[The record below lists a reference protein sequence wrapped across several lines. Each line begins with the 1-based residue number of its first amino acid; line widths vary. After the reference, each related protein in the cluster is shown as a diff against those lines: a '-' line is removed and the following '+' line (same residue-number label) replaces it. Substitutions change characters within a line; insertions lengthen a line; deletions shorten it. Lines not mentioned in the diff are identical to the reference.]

1 VFSLLNPISLWFGA
15 ALAVPLMIHFLGRQ
29 RLHRQQFPSLLLV
42 RERFSKSMHR
52 HRLKN
57 LLLLILRTLLILCLL
72 LALSNPAIETRS
84 AAAKPDVSLAL
95 VHNGI
100 YGRLH
105 AGEGKR
111 LSDAGSTPA
120 SAAGQGIGAAGSDAL
135 EDQWKR
141 IRRLDSSEGIHTQA
155 IPVITDG
162 PGPQDVSE
170 RFGDYGEAVERALAA
185 LGSRPGTARIE
196 LPVFDWNEAAAAK
209 GPLTRALAE
218 NPGLQLV
225 LTDYSAG
232 AARLDAFAGLRAVP
246 SAESPA
252 LTLRARL
259 SEAAA
264 ESAPGKAQVFLNGR
278 LLQEAAPA
286 GGLVEV
292 TLPPGEGPRSVG
304 KVSLPGDGFAVND
317 LHFCFPEAGQWTL
330 AHSGSAMASLPSLG
344 RESYYRRIVH
354 VASARDI
361 PWSGAPQAGASKAAG
376 QGKENRGELRLVYLA
391 AERGTQPD
399 AYARAV
405 EFVKGGG
412 RLIIG
417 VGKESDIPLLNR
429 FLLQPLR
436 MGRLGNLVEPPADAP
451 VRADRQALAQLGRFP
466 SDPGPL
472 GTVRKRF
479 AFAPDS
485 GVEIPLSQGSPG
497 EAVLAARE
505 FHRGRVLLWTTDL
518 DDLDW
523 TDIGVH
529 PLTPLIHQAVQENG
543 IGDRA
548 ANLAVAS
555 DSIFTLALDPA
566 GEAGSASGAEVR
578 DPDGR
583 PFTKAK
589 ADGNRLRIGPFDK
602 LGIYRILAGKDTLAF
617 AVNLA
622 RAANAGAGASDRK
635 NAEEAARESFLKD
648 FKSQGGR
655 VLVAE
660 PDETMTTRGA
670 VRKLWPLLVLAALL
684 LLLLEGLISSTFSL
698 RRIRP

>member
-1 VFSLLNPISLWFGA
+1 
-15 ALAVPLMIHFLGRQ
+15 
-29 RLHRQQFPSLLLV
+29 
-42 RERFSKSMHR
+42 
-52 HRLKN
+52 
-57 LLLLILRTLLILCLL
+57 
-72 LALSNPAIETRS
+72 
-84 AAAKPDVSLAL
+84 
-95 VHNGI
+95 
-100 YGRLH
+100 
-105 AGEGKR
+105 
-111 LSDAGSTPA
+111 
-120 SAAGQGIGAAGSDAL
+120 
-135 EDQWKR
+135 
-141 IRRLDSSEGIHTQA
+141 
-155 IPVITDG
+155 
-162 PGPQDVSE
+162 
-170 RFGDYGEAVERALAA
+170 
-185 LGSRPGTARIE
+185 
-196 LPVFDWNEAAAAK
+196 
-209 GPLTRALAE
+209 
-218 NPGLQLV
+218 
-225 LTDYSAG
+225 
-232 AARLDAFAGLRAVP
+232 
-246 SAESPA
+246 
-252 LTLRARL
+252 
-259 SEAAA
+259 
-264 ESAPGKAQVFLNGR
+264 
-278 LLQEAAPA
+278 
-286 GGLVEV
+286 VEV

-354 VASARDI
+354 VASAKDI
-361 PWSGAPQAGASKAAG
+361 PWSGAPQSGASKAAG
-376 QGKENRGELRLVYLA
+376 RGKENRGELRLVYLA
-391 AERGTQPD
+391 AERGSQPE

-466 SDPGPL
+466 ADPGPL

-555 DSIFTLALDPA
+555 DSVFTLAFDPA
-566 GEAGSASGAEVR
+566 GADGYAGNAGGSLVSPGAAGSASGAEVR

-583 PFTKAK
+583 PFTKVK
-589 ADGNRLRIGPFDK
+589 ADGSRLRIGPFDK
-602 LGIYRILAGKDTLAF
+602 LGIYRILSGKDTLAF

-622 RAANAGAGASDRK
+622 RAANAGAGASDRR
-635 NAEEAARESFLKD
+635 NAEEAARESFLKE

-660 PDETMTTRGA
+660 PDETMTTHGA